1 MASLSDFTKAVVRV
15 NGSDQLHFWNSSELS
30 WLVDT
35 HGIDDFYVDGSVDWT
50 IRLTVR
56 SIREI
61 FIKMVVRFDQVDL
74 DPVISDN
81 LMTPKNSL
89 EESAEKFIH
98 CLQQYRDPVNLW
110 RGHYLRKF
118 MNGSI
123 RAGDFERTATE
134 HHEEDLYE

>member
-1 MASLSDFTKAVVRV
+1 MVTISDFTKTVVRV

-30 WLVDT
+30 WFVDT

-50 IRLTVR
+50 IRLTTE

-61 FIKMVVRFDQVDL
+61 FIKMVVRFDRVDL

-81 LMTPKNSL
+81 LMTPKESL

-98 CLQQYRDPVNLW
+98 CLQQYRDPVDLW
-110 RGHYLRKF
+110 HDHYLQKF
-118 MNGSI
+118 MSGSI
-123 RAGDFERTATE
+123 HVHDENWWGA
-134 HHEEDLYE
+134 

>member
-1 MASLSDFTKAVVRV
+1 MATISDFTKAVVRV

-50 IRLTVR
+50 IRLTVK

-74 DPVISDN
+74 DPVISED
-81 LMTPKNSL
+81 LITPKESL

-98 CLQQYRDPVNLW
+98 CLQRYRDPVDLW
-110 RGHYLRKF
+110 HDHYLRKF

-123 RAGDFERTATE
+123 HVHSENWWGA
-134 HHEEDLYE
+134 